1 MEAHE
6 MDKLMSDIQD
16 YLKNRDGAG
25 VETDIANPEGKPV
38 PGSFISQKS
47 RGKIPSLL
55 KMSSIASY
63 AIEILTIV
71 LITAI
76 MLHPSHTWPKT
87 LMLLCGVLLLGIFMI
102 TTILNF
108 QARIQLLLKIEE
120 NTRSIAV
127 SKIRIA
133 EALDN
138 IQIE

>member
-6 MDKLMSDIQD
+6 MDKLISDIQS
-16 YLKNRDGAG
+16 YLKNREGAA
-25 VETDIANPEGKPV
+25 VETDIAKAEDEPA
-38 PGSFISQKS
+38 PGSFISQNS
-47 RGKIPSLL
+47 RRKIPSLL
-55 KMSSIASY
+55 KASSIASY
-63 AIEILTIV
+63 AIEVLTIV

-76 MLHPSHTWPKT
+76 MLHPSPTWPKT

-102 TTILNF
+102 TTLLSY

-120 NTRSIAV
+120 NTRSIAA
-127 SKIRIA
+127 SKARIA